1 MLEDFRLKVFMA
13 VAETGSFTK
22 ASRKLG
28 VSQPAVS
35 QNISSLEK
43 ETGAILFQRA
53 RGEVSLTSEGL
64 VFKEYASRIQYW
76 YSATSEMFGQKGK
89 LTSGKPVRIC
99 ADSVAAAYLLPKPLS
114 MITGSNPD
122 IVFDLT
128 QARARKPILEAADSE
143 EVPGTHFGTPEDAD
157 VEISA
162 SPSPETIDFEGESKL
177 IGVMEAIVIASP
189 ANRSVNAAAV
199 SEEDTEATA
208 KPFST
213 IAGIH
218 ISNRF
223 AVWSGYSSLLTPD
236 LEARTALTS
245 DSIEAIKSVVEESAS
260 LIGIVPAPCVRQELA
275 SGRLLQMPVR
285 LPGFTF
291 DIHFNPLPEFAGRD
305 ICQLLKKTLSESL
318 NSLA

>member
-1 MLEDFRLKVFMA
+1 
-13 VAETGSFTK
+13 
-22 ASRKLG
+22 
-28 VSQPAVS
+28 
-35 QNISSLEK
+35 
-43 ETGAILFQRA
+43 
-53 RGEVSLTSEGL
+53 
-64 VFKEYASRIQYW
+64 
-76 YSATSEMFGQKGK
+76 MFGQKGK

-128 QARARKPILEAADSE
+128 QARTRKPILEAADSE

-218 ISNRF
+218 ISNKF

-260 LIGIVPAPCVRQELA
+260 ASSRPLA
-275 SGRLLQMPVR
+275 SDRNSPAADSSRCRSDCRDSRSTSISIPFRNLQDA
-285 LPGFTF
+285 TS
-291 DIHFNPLPEFAGRD
+291 A
-305 ICQLLKKTLSESL
+305 SS
-318 NSLA
+318 

>member
-1 MLEDFRLKVFMA
+1 
-13 VAETGSFTK
+13 
-22 ASRKLG
+22 
-28 VSQPAVS
+28 
-35 QNISSLEK
+35 
-43 ETGAILFQRA
+43 
-53 RGEVSLTSEGL
+53 
-64 VFKEYASRIQYW
+64 
-76 YSATSEMFGQKGK
+76 
-89 LTSGKPVRIC
+89 
-99 ADSVAAAYLLPKPLS
+99 
-114 MITGSNPD
+114 
-122 IVFDLT
+122 
-128 QARARKPILEAADSE
+128 
-143 EVPGTHFGTPEDAD
+143 
-157 VEISA
+157 
-162 SPSPETIDFEGESKL
+162 
-177 IGVMEAIVIASP
+177 MEAIVIASP

-218 ISNRF
+218 ISNKF

-318 NSLA
+318 NSLS